1 MRRNHI
7 ILFLLFFSL
16 GIVAQ
21 ERQIVS
27 MPRQEQLAS
36 ERVLQIMQDSE
47 GFIWYATEG
56 GGLCRDN
63 GRQITVF
70 RSDAEHPDLLGSNDV
85 SCVAE
90 ASEQFIIIGTFH
102 GAYVMDKHDYSI
114 RRLTEVDDKRVDDIL
129 ISKKTGHWWITA
141 NKKIYE
147 FDDKGTLLATLPIS
161 DKYIARLYEDS
172 EGRIWFSEWDGG
184 LWRLPLSDD
193 IEASPAN
200 LWTLDVAPSAI
211 VSIPQSGDLW
221 IGTIGHGIVRYHAND
236 GTFQHEQAS
245 GNAVCIDMLLDADEQ
260 HLWLCAPTGLLCF
273 NINEGQ
279 LTSSGTEYSGVMGRL
294 SLDNQGRLL
303 VAVNNDQCFALT
315 GDKEEAWWNGQRLL
329 RTAAD
334 SIRLSYGLSARPT
347 ALVFDKDSLLWF
359 STGKDIR
366 RKTPSQEEVVLSDT
380 KDVSAMTFSA
390 DGTLWLATIFG
401 TVMTY
406 RDGQLSTD
414 DYASNEYGDAIVDL
428 QTDSLDRIVIVSDR
442 FVRLYD
448 HRRKTLRQQNIENE
462 GVYRIELQETAP
474 GKRWNQPEE
483 KVVERMPQWV
493 WMLLGVLSL
502 LLIALLGYI
511 GFLHRQRRRF
521 MEAMK
526 KLPAQEQADI
536 NHQSEEETTPISPT
550 EVQSDDLVRD
560 EWLQKAIA
568 TVEKNLADEHYSVE
582 QLSTDLCMSRMT
594 FYRKIQT
601 ATGQKPTEFIRTI
614 RLRRAA
620 ELLREGR
627 HTITEISCD
636 TGFSSVSYFSRCF
649 RTMFGVPP
657 TLFGKN
663 TTAEDLPSS
672 EMPS

>member
-347 ALVFDKDSLLWF
+347 ALVFDKNSLLWF